1 MDESLERS
9 SGPKGGPSD
18 PTCPSAK
25 FDNMEKQPKELDSI
39 EPNILFCNIQGW
51 YNYADQTK
59 PSILLD
65 LANLYD
71 VFCICLSETHLSDN
85 VMDSEITKEGLNI
98 FCSDRK
104 DRICGG
110 VSIYID
116 ENIPLSEKFNFS
128 NSMCESVGIFLPLS
142 EVVIITTYWPPNCTK
157 EKFSESMSAISD
169 WISHIVKTSG
179 KISKI
184 FLNGDFNFP

>member
-1 MDESLERS
+1 M
-9 SGPKGGPSD
+9 
-18 PTCPSAK
+18 
-25 FDNMEKQPKELDSI
+25 
-39 EPNILFCNIQGW
+39 
-51 YNYADQTK
+51 Y
-59 PSILLD
+59 
-65 LANLYD
+65 
-71 VFCICLSETHLSDN
+71 
-85 VMDSEITKEGLNI
+85 SEITKEGWNI

-179 KISKI
+179 KIPEI
-184 FLNGDFNFP
+184 FLNGDFNFPSMGGWDDTTVTKFIDTMITSAEDGRHLSVTKTQIKILYEIMENWLLSQIIHDSTRLNNILDLFFRNYQKCIILGP